1 MVTMLNADLVLIGTG
16 KNGKGENM
24 AYNLQ
29 IVDEKQGIS
38 INAKYSNMSNY
49 KRPEIEAKEPN
60 GKVVKERS
68 TYQGTVL
75 GPGSTQRQWVDDDGN
90 VYAKSELTFFYEG
103 EPVEENTQ
111 TKVFHVEQYEP
122 LPKYTDFYI
131 IDKYYEVVPSN
142 NGMKKDHDRDIAIRS
157 NLSSMYKLWQYLT
170 ENDVVAR
177 GEFCTSS
184 RGFVASDGYIRAI
197 SIEGKWGL
205 EIGVFKEE
213 KIFEHL
219 NEGQAAAVTGAKKRL
234 KMV

>member
-1 MVTMLNADLVLIGTG
+1 
-16 KNGKGENM
+16 M

-29 IVDEKQGIS
+29 IIDEKSGVS
-38 INAKYSNMSNY
+38 FNAKYQNMSNY
-49 KRPEIEAKEPN
+49 KRPEIEAKAPN
-60 GKVVKERS
+60 GKVVKERT
-68 TYQGTVL
+68 TYQGQVL

-90 VYAKSELTFFYEG
+90 VYSKQELVFTYEG
-103 EPVEENTQ
+103 EPVEENSQ
-111 TKVFHVEQYEP
+111 TKVFHVEQYQP
-122 LPKYTDFYI
+122 VVNYTDVYI
-131 IDKYYEVVPSN
+131 IDKYYEITPSN
-142 NGMKKDHDRDIAIRS
+142 NGMKKDHDRDIAIRG
-157 NLSSMYKLWQYLT
+157 NLSSMYKLWKYLT

-219 NEGQAAAVTGAKKRL
+219 NEGEPKAVDTAVVAGAKKRL

>member
-1 MVTMLNADLVLIGTG
+1 
-16 KNGKGENM
+16 M

-29 IVDEKQGIS
+29 IVDDQQGVS
-38 INAKYSNMSNY
+38 FNAKYQNLSNY
-49 KRPEIEAKEPN
+49 KSPEIEAKAPN

-68 TYQGTVL
+68 TYQGQVL

-90 VYAKSELTFFYEG
+90 VYSKGELTFYYEG

-111 TKVFHVEQYEP
+111 TKVFHVEQYQP
-122 LPKYTDFYI
+122 VVNYTDMYV
-131 IDKYYEVVPSN
+131 IDKYYEVYPSN
-142 NGMKKDHDRDIAIRS
+142 NNMKKDIDRDMAVRA
-157 NLSSMYKLWQYLT
+157 NLSQMYKLWEYLT

-177 GEFCTSS
+177 GEFCISS

-219 NEGQAAAVTGAKKRL
+219 NEGEPKAVETAVQAGGRKRL
-234 KMV
+234 KLV